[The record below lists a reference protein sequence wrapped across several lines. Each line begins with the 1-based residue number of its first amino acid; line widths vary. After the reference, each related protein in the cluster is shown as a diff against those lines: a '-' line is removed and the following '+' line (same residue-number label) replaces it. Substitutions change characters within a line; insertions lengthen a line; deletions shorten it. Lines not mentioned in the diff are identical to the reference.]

1 MSNYNSQVMTIFRGR
16 RMPESGLIVGYA
28 KLLEIIEQNTSKQ
41 FPLPE
46 VLSMC
51 TQKHKRYSTNDW
63 EVYTKR
69 HIPNPDIKSQITFA
83 LKYEGIDL
91 QILKEFFRLFKEQD
105 IIDIIQAEPTSQ
117 YTRRIW
123 FLYEWLFERR
133 LDIPDLKVG
142 TYVPIVDDKLQYTVK
157 GTHSTRHRVINNLP
171 GTVNFCPMIRR
182 TEKLESYI
190 GLRLDKK
197 IEDGIKA
204 VHNDLIRRT
213 AAFLLLKDSKA
224 SFNIEGE
231 KPSPSR
237 ALNWGYIIGNAGRLE
252 ITIDEIER
260 LQQIVIGKDKL
271 KHMGIRD
278 GHEGFIGVH
287 DSEDFSPI
295 PSHISAKSS
304 DLPKLMEGLLETN
317 RILQESG
324 FHPVFIATTIAFGF
338 VYIHP
343 LADGNGRIHRFLIHH
358 ILAKTGFAN
367 PNLIFPISAAILD
380 DISSYEKVLE
390 AHSSPRLELIV
401 WESTVDHNTNILNE
415 TIDLY
420 RYFDITKE
428 AEFLFDCIKETIVR
442 IIPSEL
448 DYLKKYDKL
457 NGRINNVIS
466 MENTRVDLLIKMIHK
481 NEGKLSK
488 RKYDKFFSD
497 IDEDKIELIAKMY
510 DDVFFSED
518 DEQT

>member
-1 MSNYNSQVMTIFRGR
+1 MINHYEQVMSMFRGR
-16 RMPESGLIVGYA
+16 RMPEKGLIVGYA
-28 KLLEIIEQNTSKQ
+28 KLLEIIKGNTSKQ
-41 FPLPE
+41 FPLPD

-51 TQKHKRYSTNDW
+51 TQKHKRYSTDGW

-69 HIPNPDIKSQITFA
+69 HIPNPDIKSQIYFA

-91 QILKEFFRLFKEQD
+91 QILKESFKLFKEQE
-105 IIDIIQAEPTSQ
+105 IIDIIQAAPTSQ

-123 FLYEWLFERR
+123 FLYEWLFERK

-142 TYVPIVDDKLQYTVK
+142 TYVPIVNDKLQYTVE
-157 GTHSTRHRVINNLP
+157 GTNSTRHRVINNLP

-182 TEKLESYI
+182 TDKLDNYI
-190 GLRLDKK
+190 GLHLNKK
-197 IEDGIKA
+197 IEEGIKG
-204 VHNDLIRRT
+204 VNNDLIRRT

-224 SFNIEGE
+224 SFSIEGE

-237 ALNWGYIIGNAGRLE
+237 ARNWGYIIGDAGKLE

-287 DSEDFSPI
+287 DTEDFTPI

-304 DLPKLMEGLLETN
+304 DLPRLMEGLQATN
-317 RILQESG
+317 SMLQANG
-324 FHPVFIATTIAFGF
+324 FHPAFIATSIAFGF
-338 VYIHP
+338 IYIHP

-367 PNLIFPISAAILD
+367 RNMIFPISAAILN
-380 DISSYEKVLE
+380 DISSYKQVLE
-390 AHSSPRLELIV
+390 AHSLPRLELIE
-401 WESTVDHNTNILNE
+401 WESTKDYNTKILNE

-428 AEFLFDCIKETIVR
+428 AEFLFDCIKDTIDR

-457 NGRINNVIS
+457 TDRINDFLT
-466 MENTRVDLLIKMIHK
+466 MEDTRVDLLIKMIHQ

-488 RKYDKFFSD
+488 RKHENFFSD
-497 IDEDKIELIAKMY
+497 IDVERIESIERMY
-510 DDVFFSED
+510 NEVFF
-518 DEQT
+518 

>member
-1 MSNYNSQVMTIFRGR
+1 
-16 RMPESGLIVGYA
+16 MPENGLIVGYA

-41 FPLPE
+41 FPLPD

-51 TQKHKRYSTNDW
+51 TQKHKRYSTNGW

-69 HIPNPDIKSQITFA
+69 HIPNPDLKSQIYFA
-83 LKYEGIDL
+83 LKYEGVDL
-91 QILKEFFRLFKEQD
+91 QILKESFRLFEEQEL
-105 IIDIIQAEPTSQ
+105 IDIIQAEPTSQ

-123 FLYEWLFERR
+123 FLYEWLFEKR
-133 LDIPDLKVG
+133 LDIQDLKVG
-142 TYVPIVDDKLQYTVK
+142 TYVPIVDEKLQYAVK
-157 GTHSTRHRVINNLP
+157 GTNSTRHRVINNLP

-190 GLRLDKK
+190 GLHLNKK
-197 IEDGIKA
+197 IEEGIEG

-237 ALNWGYIIGNAGRLE
+237 ARNWGYIIGDAGKLE
-252 ITIDEIER
+252 ITTDEIER

-304 DLPKLMEGLLETN
+304 DLAKLMEGLLETN
-317 RILQESG
+317 RMLQENE
-324 FHPVFIATTIAFGF
+324 FHPAFIATAIAFGF

-367 PNLIFPISAAILD
+367 RNMIFPISAAILD
-380 DISSYEKVLE
+380 DISSYEQVLE
-390 AHSSPRLELIV
+390 SHSSPRLELIE
-401 WESTVDHNTNILNE
+401 WEATEDHNTNIINE

-428 AEFLFDCIKETIVR
+428 AEFLFACIEDTIVR

-457 NGRINNVIS
+457 TDRINDILA
-466 MENTRVDLLIKMIHK
+466 MENTRVDLMIKMIHQ

-497 IDEDKIELIAKMY
+497 IDGDKIEQIEEMY
-510 DDVFFSED
+510 DDVFFAQ
-518 DEQT
+518 DEE